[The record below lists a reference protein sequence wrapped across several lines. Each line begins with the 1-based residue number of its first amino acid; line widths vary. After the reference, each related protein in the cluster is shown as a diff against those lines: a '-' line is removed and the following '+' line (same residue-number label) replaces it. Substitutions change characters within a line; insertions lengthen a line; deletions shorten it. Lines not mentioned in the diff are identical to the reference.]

1 VTNVLRAEWTKLR
14 TLRSTTWSMLFVI
27 GLTVGLGAVFA
38 AGSESTAG
46 AGSKTP
52 ATFAGDNDIVRDSLV
67 GVYLGQFAVI
77 AFATLA
83 ITSEYA
89 TKTILAT
96 FSATPR
102 RGRVLVAKALLVSGT
117 VLVAG
122 LVASTTAF
130 LLGQRL
136 LRDSGYA
143 PPGYPHWDLGDGP
156 AQRAVI
162 GTALFLAGLALL
174 SLGLGA
180 ILRHSAAT
188 ISTLLALLFVPLI
201 VAPLL
206 PDQTREIVQKATPG
220 AGLAVQQTIARDD
233 ALPIGPWAGLA
244 VTFTWAAAAF
254 LLALLLIRRR
264 DA

>member
-1 VTNVLRAEWTKLR
+1 MTNVLRAEWTKLH
-14 TLRSTTWSMLFVI
+14 TLWSTTWSMLLVI
-27 GLTVGLGAVFA
+27 GLTVGLGTVFA

-46 AGSKTP
+46 GSGSTV
-52 ATFAGDNDIVRDSLV
+52 AGDNDLVRDSLV
-67 GVYLGQFAVI
+67 GVYLAQFAVV

-89 TKTILAT
+89 ARTILAT
-96 FSATPR
+96 FSAIPR
-102 RGRVLVAKALLVSGT
+102 RGRVLVAKAILVGGT
-117 VLVAG
+117 VFVAG
-122 LVASTTAF
+122 LVATTTAF
-130 LLGQRL
+130 LLGQPL

-143 PPGYPHWDLGDGP
+143 PPAYPQWDLGDGP
-156 AQRAVI
+156 AQRAVL
-162 GTALFLAGLALL
+162 GSALFLAALALL

-206 PDQTREIVQKATPG
+206 PEQTREIVQKTTPG

-233 ALPIGPWAGLA
+233 ALPIDPWAGLA
-244 VTFTWAAAAF
+244 VTFTWAAAVL
-254 LLALLLIRRR
+254 LLAVLLVRRR

>member
-14 TLRSTTWSMLFVI
+14 SLRSTTWCVLLVI

-46 AGSKTP
+46 GSDST
-52 ATFAGDNDIVRDSLV
+52 ATVAGDNDIVRDSLV
-67 GVYLGQFAVI
+67 GAYLGQFAVV

-89 TKTILAT
+89 TRMILAT
-96 FSATPR
+96 FSAIPR
-102 RGRVLVAKALLVSGT
+102 RGRVLVAKAILVSGT
-117 VLVAG
+117 MLVAG

-130 LLGQRL
+130 LLGQQL

-143 PPGYPHWDLGDGP
+143 PPAYPEWDLGDGP

-162 GTALFLAGLALL
+162 GTALFLAALALL
-174 SLGLGA
+174 SLGVGA

-206 PDQTREIVQKATPG
+206 PEHTREIVQKATPG

-244 VTFTWAAAAF
+244 VTFTWAAAAL